1 MAVLGFLFGQQ
12 KYNFCLKKPEL
23 HLDVPCDKMG
33 IVYYGEECPA
43 VFGEARLPEGLR
55 RKGIMKTKD
64 ITRMALL
71 TAIAL
76 TIFMVEAQL
85 PGLVPVP
92 GIKLGLSNIVTV
104 WAVFTLG
111 PKKASMIL
119 AARVFLGAVFSGQ
132 MSTIL
137 YSGAGGAL
145 AIGVTILSRKI
156 LTRKQIW
163 VAGVLG
169 AIAHSVGQMAV
180 AIGVTLTPGL
190 AAYLPVM
197 ILIGIFTGAFT
208 GFCAQLLTERL
219 KF

>member
-1 MAVLGFLFGQQ
+1 MIAFCNEIC
-12 KYNFCLKKPEL
+12 YNTIIII
-23 HLDVPCDKMG
+23 MG
-33 IVYYGEECPA
+33 RNA
-43 VFGEARLPEGLR
+43 L
-55 RKGIMKTKD
+55 KTKD
-64 ITRMALL
+64 LTRMALL

-76 TIFMVEAQL
+76 TIFMVELQL
-85 PGLVPVP
+85 PGLTPVP
-92 GIKLGLSNIVTV
+92 GEKLGLSNIVTV
-104 WAVFTLG
+104 WAVIVMG
-111 PKKASMIL
+111 PQRAAMIL

-145 AIGVTILSRKI
+145 AIGITILSRKF

-169 AIAHSVGQMAV
+169 SIAHCIGQMAV

-197 ILIGIFTGAFT
+197 IGIGIFTGAFT
-208 GFCAQLLTERL
+208 GLCAQFLTERL

>member
-1 MAVLGFLFGQQ
+1 
-12 KYNFCLKKPEL
+12 
-23 HLDVPCDKMG
+23 
-33 IVYYGEECPA
+33 
-43 VFGEARLPEGLR
+43 
-55 RKGIMKTKD
+55 MKTRD

-104 WAVFTLG
+104 YAVFTLG
-111 PKKASMIL
+111 PTKAAMIL
-119 AARVFLGAVFSGQ
+119 TARVFLGAVFSGQ

-145 AIGVTILSRKI
+145 SILVTILSRRV
-156 LTRKQIW
+156 LNRKQIW

-169 AIAHSVGQMAV
+169 SIAHCVGQMAV

-197 ILIGIFTGAFT
+197 ILVGIFTGAFT

>member
-1 MAVLGFLFGQQ
+1 
-12 KYNFCLKKPEL
+12 
-23 HLDVPCDKMG
+23 
-33 IVYYGEECPA
+33 
-43 VFGEARLPEGLR
+43 
-55 RKGIMKTKD
+55 MKTRD

-104 WAVFTLG
+104 YAVFTLG
-111 PKKASMIL
+111 PTKAAMIL
-119 AARVFLGAVFSGQ
+119 TARVFLGAVFSGQ

-145 AIGVTILSRKI
+145 SILVTILARRV
-156 LTRKQIW
+156 LNRKQIW

-169 AIAHSVGQMAV
+169 SIAHCVGQMAV

-197 ILIGIFTGAFT
+197 ILVGIFTGAFT

>member
-1 MAVLGFLFGQQ
+1 
-12 KYNFCLKKPEL
+12 
-23 HLDVPCDKMG
+23 
-33 IVYYGEECPA
+33 
-43 VFGEARLPEGLR
+43 
-55 RKGIMKTKD
+55 MKTKD

-104 WAVFTLG
+104 YAVFTLG
-111 PKKASMIL
+111 PTKAAMIL
-119 AARVFLGAVFSGQ
+119 TARVFLGAVFSGQ

-145 AIGVTILSRKI
+145 SILVTILSRRV
-156 LTRKQIW
+156 LNRKQIW

-169 AIAHSVGQMAV
+169 SIAHCVGQMAV

-197 ILIGIFTGAFT
+197 ILVGIFTGAFT

>member
-1 MAVLGFLFGQQ
+1 
-12 KYNFCLKKPEL
+12 
-23 HLDVPCDKMG
+23 
-33 IVYYGEECPA
+33 
-43 VFGEARLPEGLR
+43 
-55 RKGIMKTKD
+55 MKTRD

-104 WAVFTLG
+104 YAVFTLG
-111 PKKASMIL
+111 PTKAAMIL
-119 AARVFLGAVFSGQ
+119 TARVFLGAVFSGQ

-145 AIGVTILSRKI
+145 SILVTILSRRV
-156 LTRKQIW
+156 LNRKQIW

-169 AIAHSVGQMAV
+169 SIAHCVGQMAV

-197 ILIGIFTGAFT
+197 ILVGIFTGAFT
-208 GFCAQLLTERL
+208 GFCAQILTERL

>member
-1 MAVLGFLFGQQ
+1 
-12 KYNFCLKKPEL
+12 
-23 HLDVPCDKMG
+23 
-33 IVYYGEECPA
+33 
-43 VFGEARLPEGLR
+43 
-55 RKGIMKTKD
+55 MKTKE

-92 GIKLGLSNIVTV
+92 GIKLGLSNIITV

-111 PKKASMIL
+111 PKKAAMIL
-119 AARVFLGAVFSGQ
+119 TARIFLGAVFSGQ

-145 AIGVTILSRKI
+145 AIGVTILSRKF
-156 LTRKQIW
+156 LSKTQIW

-219 KF
+219 NW

>member
-1 MAVLGFLFGQQ
+1 
-12 KYNFCLKKPEL
+12 
-23 HLDVPCDKMG
+23 
-33 IVYYGEECPA
+33 
-43 VFGEARLPEGLR
+43 
-55 RKGIMKTKD
+55 MKTKD
-64 ITRMALL
+64 LTRMALL

-92 GIKLGLSNIVTV
+92 GIKLGLANIVTV
-104 WAVFTLG
+104 YAVFTLG
-111 PKKASMIL
+111 PAKAALIL

-137 YSGAGGAL
+137 YSAAGGAL
-145 AIGVTILSRKI
+145 AIGVTILSRKF
-156 LTRKQIW
+156 LTGRQIW

-190 AAYLPVM
+190 LAYLPVM
-197 ILIGIFTGAFT
+197 ILVAIFTGAFT
-208 GFCAQLLTERL
+208 GFCAQFLTERL

>member
-1 MAVLGFLFGQQ
+1 
-12 KYNFCLKKPEL
+12 
-23 HLDVPCDKMG
+23 
-33 IVYYGEECPA
+33 
-43 VFGEARLPEGLR
+43 
-55 RKGIMKTKD
+55 MKTKE

-76 TIFMVEAQL
+76 TIFMVELQL
-85 PGLVPVP
+85 PGLTPVP
-92 GIKLGLSNIVTV
+92 GVKLGLSNIVTV
-104 WAVFTLG
+104 WAVFVMG
-111 PKKASMIL
+111 PKRAAMIL

-145 AIGVTILSRKI
+145 AIGITILSRRF

-169 AIAHSVGQMAV
+169 SVAHCVGQMAV

-197 ILIGIFTGAFT
+197 IGIGIFTGTFS
-208 GFCAQLLTERL
+208 GICALFL
-219 KF
+219 KEWLIF

>member
-1 MAVLGFLFGQQ
+1 M
-12 KYNFCLKKPEL
+12 N
-23 HLDVPCDKMG
+23 
-33 IVYYGEECPA
+33 
-43 VFGEARLPEGLR
+43 
-55 RKGIMKTKD
+55 TKD

-190 AAYLPVM
+190 VAYLPVM

>member
-1 MAVLGFLFGQQ
+1 
-12 KYNFCLKKPEL
+12 
-23 HLDVPCDKMG
+23 
-33 IVYYGEECPA
+33 
-43 VFGEARLPEGLR
+43 
-55 RKGIMKTKD
+55 
-64 ITRMALL
+64 MALL

-76 TIFMVEAQL
+76 TIFMVELQL
-85 PGLVPVP
+85 PGLSPVP

-104 WAVFTLG
+104 WAVFTMG
-111 PKKASMIL
+111 PKKAAMIL

-137 YSGAGGAL
+137 
-145 AIGVTILSRKI
+145 SRKF
-156 LTRKQIW
+156 LTNKQIW

-169 AIAHSVGQMAV
+169 SIAHCVGQMAV

-197 ILIGIFTGAFT
+197 IAIGIFTGAFT
-208 GFCAQLLTERL
+208 GFCAQFLTERL

>member
-1 MAVLGFLFGQQ
+1 
-12 KYNFCLKKPEL
+12 
-23 HLDVPCDKMG
+23 
-33 IVYYGEECPA
+33 
-43 VFGEARLPEGLR
+43 
-55 RKGIMKTKD
+55 MKTKD

-85 PGLVPVP
+85 PGLGPVP

-190 AAYLPVM
+190 VAYLPVM